1 MGLTFEQILEFRGI
15 SLNEH
20 LRYLSELGFLPE
32 SLMVETK
39 PAFPL
44 RFYTSNWKVEILRE
58 EKVRITST
66 FIVEALFF
74 RFQSDTEEGLNH
86 LISLYRKKTMRAGG

>member
-1 MGLTFEQILEFRGI
+1 MASTYEQILEFRGI

-20 LRYLSELGFLPE
+20 LRYLSELGFRSE
-32 SLMVETK
+32 SPMVETK
-39 PAFPL
+39 PTFPL
-44 RFYTSNWKVEILRE
+44 RFHTSNWKVEILRE
-58 EKVRITST
+58 EKVRITTT
-66 FIVEALFF
+66 FILEALFF